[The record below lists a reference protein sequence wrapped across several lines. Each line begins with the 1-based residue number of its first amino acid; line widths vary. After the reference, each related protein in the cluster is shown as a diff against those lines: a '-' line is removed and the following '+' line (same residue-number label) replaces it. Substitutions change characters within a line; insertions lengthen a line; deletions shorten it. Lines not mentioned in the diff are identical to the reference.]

1 MKILLIA
8 ILAFCNTY
16 AFAQTKKFRWGTDF
30 CLFESTY
37 DAKKYTEAQLKD
49 TAKLFY
55 LDFFP
60 NTINAAPFKYAD
72 IEKLNVATLDKEY
85 ETRVKALK
93 RLNIVKGKYWETLR
107 QKQLK
112 ELEQVYQLSRATILG
127 YANPARLRDVTF
139 ADACVQKYVSPL
151 ANGGDDLLA
160 VWREV
165 NEEMRKGHSK
175 PNLVKK
181 EFEEELNSPE
191 KFQYAQVEVMAF
203 GWWNC
208 ANALIDRENKYIEN
222 EREFKKLFRRT
233 KTVECE
239 EH

>member
-1 MKILLIA
+1 MKIFFISILI
-8 ILAFCNTY
+8 LCNTLV
-16 AFAQTKKFRWGTDF
+16 FAQTKKFRWGTEQ
-30 CLFESTY
+30 CLFESAY
-37 DAKKYTEAQLKD
+37 DAKKYTKAQLDD
-49 TAKLFY
+49 TVKLFH

-60 NTINAAPFKYAD
+60 NTINAVLFKYAD

-85 ETRVKALK
+85 EVRVNALK
-93 RLNIVKGKYWETLR
+93 QLNIVKIKYWETLR

-127 YANPARLRDVTF
+127 YANPARLRDITF
-139 ADACVQKYVSPL
+139 ADACVRKYASPL

-165 NEEMRKGHSK
+165 NEKIQEGHSA
-175 PNLVKK
+175 PERVKK

-191 KFQYAQVEVMAF
+191 KFQYAQVEVMTF

-208 ANALIDRENKYIEN
+208 ANALIDREDSPEKN
-222 EREFKKLFRRT
+222 EREFKKLFKRT
-233 KTVECE
+233 RTVECDE
-239 EH
+239 P